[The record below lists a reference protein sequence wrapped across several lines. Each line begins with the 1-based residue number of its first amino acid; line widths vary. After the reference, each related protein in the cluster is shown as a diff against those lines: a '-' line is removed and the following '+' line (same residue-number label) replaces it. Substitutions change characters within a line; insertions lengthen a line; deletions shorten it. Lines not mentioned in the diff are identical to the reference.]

1 MSLWA
6 PAFFS
11 PYSPEC
17 VELEFSEVLAG
28 ARDCLLRLQG
38 LLLLT
43 EALSTPPPSRVMLSS
58 YRSEA
63 SSNSWCQNSCERPS
77 SSRTSRAKYSGW
89 PHLALILP
97 ISPRNSGRSP
107 DSPTRTLAPM
117 LACSDLTS
125 WASLPPLSADRLAEW
140 QVDLQHRVLLQAL
153 VIEFVEKVRYLA
165 LPVQPA

>member
-28 ARDCLLRLQG
+28 ARDCLIRLQG

-43 EALSTPPPSRVMLSS
+43 EVLSTPPPSRLTPSS

-77 SSRTSRAKYSGW
+77 SMSTSRAKYSGW
-89 PHLALILP
+89 PHLPLIVP
-97 ISPRNSGRSP
+97 VSPRHAGRSP
-107 DSPTRTLAPM
+107 DSPTRTLAPIR
-117 LACSDLTS
+117 ACSGLTS
-125 WASLPPLSADRLAEW
+125 LAPLPPLSADRLPEW
-140 QVDLQHRVLLQAL
+140 QVGPPGRELSQTPPVEELAKRAAFVALL
-153 VIEFVEKVRYLA
+153 
-165 LPVQPA
+165 